1 MTKAYPLKLNKLLL
15 QPKYVKFSYYLT
27 GNACTLI
34 FIKKKKR
41 KTRNW
46 NKIAQTIVIACI
58 CKLFLSSN
66 RQCTHVKGT
75 FNTL

>member
-34 FIKKKKR
+34 FIKKKKER
-41 KTRNW
+41 QG
-46 NKIAQTIVIACI
+46 IEI
-58 CKLFLSSN
+58 KLHKL
-66 RQCTHVKGT
+66 
-75 FNTL
+75 LL

>member
-34 FIKKKKR
+34 FIKKNKKKR
-41 KTRNW
+41 QG
-46 NKIAQTIVIACI
+46 IEI
-58 CKLFLSSN
+58 KLHKL
-66 RQCTHVKGT
+66 
-75 FNTL
+75 LL